1 MTDKYDRLKK
11 AWQFEKQK
19 KELQNIPDQ
28 FLTEMKEYISTIDNL
43 ITNENTLKDQ
53 IIKQEKFNATIMF
66 KEITQTRINKI
77 VSAELN
83 GTPMTATHLTPDEQ
97 QFHANF
103 RQLLSN
109 YMQGIPFFF
118 ESPQLLI
125 TSKKILEK
133 KHQPIDSDLVVLRFL
148 KPLPAIMGIDLKAY
162 GPFEAEDVA
171 SIPRQNALNL
181 IRRGIA
187 KEVEI
192 EP

>member
-1 MTDKYDRLKK
+1 MTDKYYLLKK
-11 AWQFEKQK
+11 AWQLEKQK

-28 FLTEMKEYISTIDNL
+28 FLTEMKEYISTIDD
-43 ITNENTLKDQ
+43 IKTNENSLKDR
-53 IIKQEKFNATIMF
+53 IIKEEKFNATIMF

-118 ESPQLLI
+118 ESPQQV
-125 TSKKILEK
+125 TPSKKIWEK
-133 KHQPIDSDLVVLRFL
+133 KQQSIESDLVVLRFL

>member
-1 MTDKYDRLKK
+1 MTDKYDRLKR
-11 AWQFEKQK
+11 AWQLEKQK

-28 FLTEMKEYISTIDNL
+28 FLTEMKEYISTIED
-43 ITNENTLKDQ
+43 IKTNENTLKDQ
-53 IIKQEKFNATIMF
+53 IIKREKFNASIMF
-66 KEITQTRINKI
+66 KEITQTRIHKI

-103 RQLLSN
+103 RQLVSN
-109 YMQGIPFFF
+109 YMQGIPLFL
-118 ESPQLLI
+118 ESSQQVTP
-125 TSKKILEK
+125 SKKTWEK
-133 KHQPIDSDLVVLRFL
+133 KHQPIEGDLMVLRFL

-162 GPFEAEDVA
+162 GPFNAEDVA
-171 SIPRQNALNL
+171 SIPRENALNL

-192 EP
+192 EQ

>member
-1 MTDKYDRLKK
+1 MTDKYDRLKR
-11 AWQFEKQK
+11 AWQLEKQK

-28 FLTEMKEYISTIDNL
+28 FLTEMKEYISTIED
-43 ITNENTLKDQ
+43 IKTNENTLKDQ
-53 IIKQEKFNATIMF
+53 IIKREKFNASIMF
-66 KEITQTRINKI
+66 KEITQTRIHKI

-103 RQLLSN
+103 RQLVSN
-109 YMQGIPFFF
+109 YMQGIPLFL
-118 ESPQLLI
+118 ESSQQVTP
-125 TSKKILEK
+125 SKTWVK
-133 KHQPIDSDLVVLRFL
+133 KHQPIESDLMVLRFL

-162 GPFEAEDVA
+162 GPFNAEDVA
-171 SIPRQNALNL
+171 SIPRENALNL

-192 EP
+192 EQ